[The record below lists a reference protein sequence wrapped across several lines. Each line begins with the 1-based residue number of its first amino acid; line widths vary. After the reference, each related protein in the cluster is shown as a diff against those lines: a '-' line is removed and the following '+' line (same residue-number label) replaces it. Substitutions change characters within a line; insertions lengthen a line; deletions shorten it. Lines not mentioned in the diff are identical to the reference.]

1 MNQLD
6 RNLRLYTLGEADDA
20 WIKDNNS
27 LLRQKIA
34 DVEKELETT
43 LHQRE
48 SSRNLDGER
57 MLIEGVCIQ
66 IRGKL
71 ESANANHKKLV
82 LSALQTDITVTG
94 QNVKLHLGMEVPDSL
109 ALTTGQTSACSPSGS
124 YSWEWEIEYLLLGVT
139 STGF

>member
-1 MNQLD
+1 MN
-6 RNLRLYTLGEADDA
+6 RNLRLYTLGEVDDA

-27 LLRQKIA
+27 LIRQKIA

-48 SSRNLDGER
+48 SSRNLDEER
-57 MLIEGVCIQ
+57 MQIEGVCIQ

-82 LSALQTDITVTG
+82 LSALQTEITVTG
-94 QNVKLHLGMEVPDSL
+94 QNVKLHLGMEVPDAL
-109 ALTTGQTSACSPSGS
+109 ALTTGQTSASLC
-124 YSWEWEIEYLLLGVT
+124 
-139 STGF
+139 TGNYNFKAIYVLA